1 MSSQM
6 SSQKTHRGI
15 VVGLDGSP
23 TSTEAVGWAARE
35 AAMRNVPLNLVHVA
49 APVGSRPGPAL
60 ERFPVPENYEEW
72 QKAHGKQILEDAQR
86 VVADSTAQHA
96 PPEVTKELLVSAP
109 VSALIDLSKT
119 AEMMVVGC
127 RGHTSLERALLGSVS
142 YGLVHH
148 AQCPVAVVHDDDPLV
163 LRPAAAPILVGID
176 FSAASELATDIAFD
190 EASLRGVELVA
201 VHAWTD
207 VSIRGLP
214 GFSWSPSEWSNQK
227 AQAEEDLAKWL
238 ERWRVRYPDVVVRCI
253 VVRDWPAQRLLEQS
267 ESAQLVVVGSHGRG
281 GVGGMLLGSV
291 SRAVIDSIRIPV
303 IVSEPRPR
311 TP

>member
-96 PPEVTKELLVSAP
+96 P
-109 VSALIDLSKT
+109 
-119 AEMMVVGC
+119 
-127 RGHTSLERALLGSVS
+127 
-142 YGLVHH
+142 
-148 AQCPVAVVHDDDPLV
+148 
-163 LRPAAAPILVGID
+163 LR
-176 FSAASELATDIAFD
+176 
-190 EASLRGVELVA
+190 
-201 VHAWTD
+201 
-207 VSIRGLP
+207 
-214 GFSWSPSEWSNQK
+214 
-227 AQAEEDLAKWL
+227 
-238 ERWRVRYPDVVVRCI
+238 
-253 VVRDWPAQRLLEQS
+253 
-267 ESAQLVVVGSHGRG
+267 
-281 GVGGMLLGSV
+281 
-291 SRAVIDSIRIPV
+291 
-303 IVSEPRPR
+303 
-311 TP
+311 

>member
-1 MSSQM
+1 M
-6 SSQKTHRGI
+6 
-15 VVGLDGSP
+15 
-23 TSTEAVGWAARE
+23 
-35 AAMRNVPLNLVHVA
+35 
-49 APVGSRPGPAL
+49 
-60 ERFPVPENYEEW
+60 
-72 QKAHGKQILEDAQR
+72 
-86 VVADSTAQHA
+86 
-96 PPEVTKELLVSAP
+96 SAP

-119 AEMMVVGC
+119 AEMMVVGW
-127 RGHTSLERALLGSVS
+127 RHTSLERALLGSVS

-163 LRPAAAPILVGID
+163 LRPATAPIVVGID

-253 VVRDWPAQRLLEQS
+253 VVRDWPAQRLLERRVCPACRSRQS
-267 ESAQLVVVGSHGRG
+267 RSRWRRGHAIRLRQQGSHR
-281 GVGGMLLGSV
+281 LHSDSRNRLRTAAEDSLICSRRFSSSHAGSRLKPGLNPV
-291 SRAVIDSIRIPV
+291 NPGLPPRAR
-303 IVSEPRPR
+303 
-311 TP
+311 